1 MLFSLDIIKII
12 KNTFLKGKIYTLIM
26 LSLFFTIIYLLLDDT
41 NFSGINKIQQILRDE
56 FIKKEV
62 QKKINIE
69 NYTNYLN
76 EEKEKDKDNA
86 IDKTKNEVEN
96 AIEDDE
102 LTPEK
107 IDQSILQKIFN
118 RLYFSITTGC
128 LLGYG
133 DIYPISN
140 IAKSISMVQSLFTVS
155 LILS

>member
-1 MLFSLDIIKII
+1 MSFLLYIIKKIE
-12 KNTFLKGKIYTLIM
+12 NTFLKGKIYSLII
-26 LSLFFTIIYLLLDDT
+26 LSLIFTIIYLLLDDT

-56 FIKKEV
+56 FIRKEV
-62 QKKINIE
+62 NKKVNIE

-76 EEKEKDKDNA
+76 KEKEKDNA
-86 IDKTKNEVEN
+86 IDKTKNEVKN

-102 LTPEK
+102 LTLEK
-107 IDQSILQKIFN
+107 IDHSILQKIFN
-118 RLYFSITTGC
+118 RLYFSITTCC

-140 IAKSISMVQSLFTVS
+140 IAKSISMLQSLFTVS

>member
-1 MLFSLDIIKII
+1 MFFLVDIVKKV
-12 KNTFLKGKIYTLIM
+12 KNTFQKSKIYSIVM
-26 LSLFFTIIYLLLDDT
+26 LSFMFTTIYLLLDDT

-62 QKKINIE
+62 KKKEIIEKFANIA
-69 NYTNYLN
+69 N
-76 EEKEKDKDNA
+76 EEKEKDNA

-107 IDQSILQKIFN
+107 IDQSIFQKIFN

-140 IAKSISMVQSLFTVS
+140 IAKTISMLQSLFTIS

>member
-1 MLFSLDIIKII
+1 MSLI
-12 KNTFLKGKIYTLIM
+12 
-26 LSLFFTIIYLLLDDT
+26 FTIIYLLLDDT

-62 QKKINIE
+62 NKKVNIE

-76 EEKEKDKDNA
+76 EEKEKDNA

-96 AIEDDE
+96 AIEYDE

-107 IDQSILQKIFN
+107 IDHSILQKIFN
-118 RLYFSITTGC
+118 RLYFSVTTGC

-140 IAKSISMVQSLFTVS
+140 IAKSISMLQSLFTVS